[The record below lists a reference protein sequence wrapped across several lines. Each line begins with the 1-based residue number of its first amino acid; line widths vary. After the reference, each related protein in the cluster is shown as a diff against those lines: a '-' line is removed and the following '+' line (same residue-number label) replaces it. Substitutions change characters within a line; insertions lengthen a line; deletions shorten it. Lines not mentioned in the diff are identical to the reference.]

1 MEIYYSFLCYVKIR
15 EKKMNIKWTMR
26 SIKHSLL
33 FTITIWKLGKF
44 KDAKKIVKF
53 KLKEYL
59 IVRHFLSTRTP
70 L

>member
-1 MEIYYSFLCYVKIR
+1 MLCKNKR
-15 EKKMNIKWTMR
+15 ENMNIKWTMR

-53 KLKEYL
+53 KPKEDL
-59 IVRHFLSTRTP
+59 IVRV
-70 L
+70 